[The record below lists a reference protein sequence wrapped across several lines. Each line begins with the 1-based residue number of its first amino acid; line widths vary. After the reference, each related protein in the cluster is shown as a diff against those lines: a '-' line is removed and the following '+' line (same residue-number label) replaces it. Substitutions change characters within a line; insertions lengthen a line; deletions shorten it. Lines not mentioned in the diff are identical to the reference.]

1 MFGDMKA
8 GFMDASGVDPARMK
22 VVVVTLVFGVILVI
36 AAWFGKM
43 IMEAYSDGEIEQS
56 DAIDS
61 IITVIV
67 IVSLIFASVAWL

>member
-22 VVVVTLVFGVILVI
+22 VFVITLVFGVILVI

-43 IMEAYSDGEIEQS
+43 IMEAYSEGEIEQS
-56 DAIDS
+56 DAIES

-67 IVSLIFASVAWL
+67 IVSLIFGFVAWL

>member
-22 VVVVTLVFGVILVI
+22 VVVITLVFGVILVI

-43 IMEAYSDGEIEQS
+43 ILEAYTDGEIEQD
-56 DAIDS
+56 DAIES
-61 IITVIV
+61 VITVIV
-67 IVSLIFASVAWL
+67 IVCAVFALVAWL